1 MIEVTGVNKMFGEIK
16 ALDNIVATIQE
27 GSIFG
32 LIGTNGAGKSTLLR
46 VISGVLKPDTGM
58 ALIDGE
64 NVYENPQAKAKIFFL
79 PDNAYFFQNATAKT
93 MAEYYQVIY
102 PQFDMERFREMVS
115 GFGLEFTRKLST
127 FSKGMKRQVALLLGV
142 CAGTKY
148 LICDESFD
156 GLDPVMRQLL
166 KRVISERAAERQM
179 TVVIA
184 SHNLRELEDFCDHV
198 GLIHKGGV
206 VFEQE
211 LDELKL
217 GIHKVQ
223 AVYRPALDSE
233 ALEELRDTLDI
244 IKLEIQGSMV
254 RFVARGSQEE
264 IDRVMQHRNTIFYE
278 TLPLSLEEVF
288 ISEMEVA
295 GYDIENILN

>member
-64 NVYENPQAKAKIFFL
+64 
-79 PDNAYFFQNATAKT
+79 NATAKT

-156 GLDPVMRQLL
+156 GLDPVVRQAVKSIFASEIM
-166 KRVISERAAERQM
+166 KRDFTPI
-179 TVVIA
+179 IA
-184 SHNLRELEDFCDHV
+184 SHNLRELEDICDHV
-198 GLIHKGGV
+198 GLLYKGGILLSK
-206 VFEQE
+206 E
-211 LDELKL
+211 LEEMKYH
-217 GIHKVQ
+217 IHKVQ
-223 AVYRPALDSE
+223 CVFQNAGD
-233 ALEELRDTLDI
+233 EEEILA
-244 IKLEIQGSMV
+244 KLEVLQHEKRGSVMSI
-254 RFVARGSQEE
+254 VARGTKQEILMTIQEKNPLLAEILPLTLEE
-264 IDRVMQHRNTIFYE
+264 I
-278 TLPLSLEEVF
+278 F
-288 ISEMEVA
+288 ISETEVA
-295 GYDIENILN
+295 GYDIKNFIS

>member
-156 GLDPVMRQLL
+156 GLDPVVRQAVKSIFASEIM
-166 KRVISERAAERQM
+166 KRDFTPI
-179 TVVIA
+179 IA
-184 SHNLRELEDFCDHV
+184 SHNLRELEDICDHV
-198 GLIHKGGV
+198 GLLYKGGILLSKDLDDMKLNIHKIQCVLKPGIKV
-206 VFEQE
+206 EDLTE
-211 LDELKL
+211 LDILKTE
-217 GIHKVQ
+217 
-223 AVYRPALDSE
+223 Y
-233 ALEELRDTLDI
+233 
-244 IKLEIQGSMV
+244 
-254 RFVARGSQEE
+254 RGSLA
-264 IDRVMQHRNTIFYE
+264 TITVRGSRENVERQMAACEPLFFE
-278 TLPLSLEEVF
+278 LIPLSLEEIF
-288 ISEMEVA
+288 ISETEVA
-295 GYDIENILN
+295 GYDIKKLIF